1 MAPEQRAKKIT
12 TKAIIRMDTIFT
24 HVSKPWL
31 VRGSSY
37 SYSGMKERTRRWVEG
52 FLDPQAAAVEA
63 LSAEKETTSL
73 ALPRL
78 Q

>member
-1 MAPEQRAKKIT
+1 
-12 TKAIIRMDTIFT
+12 
-24 HVSKPWL
+24 
-31 VRGSSY
+31 
-37 SYSGMKERTRRWVEG
+37 MKERTRRWVEG
-52 FLDPQAAAVEA
+52 FLEPQAAAVEA